1 MTNNIEYS
9 NRYYAGTHAELVAK
23 LRAALSDF
31 RFEHVLRVEAKAL
44 ELAEHLG
51 IKDLEQ
57 VSVAAL
63 VHDYAKERS
72 AEDFKAVIAAK
83 HLDADLVNWGNAI
96 WHGVVGAE
104 MIHDELHVTDEDILN
119 AVRRHTTGDVFMTT
133 LDKLVYMADYIE
145 DGRDFPGVTEVR
157 NVTFNNLDEGVAWQ
171 TAHTL
176 NYLMAKQALIYPK
189 TILTY
194 NAWVAQK

>member
-1 MTNNIEYS
+1 
-9 NRYYAGTHAELVAK
+9 
-23 LRAALSDF
+23 
-31 RFEHVLRVEAKAL
+31 VLRVEAKAL
-44 ELAEHLG
+44 ELAEHFAVA
-51 IKDLEQ
+51 DLEQ

-72 AEDFKAVIAAK
+72 EDDFEAK
-83 HLDADLVNWGNAI
+83 IIEKNLDPDLLNWGNAI

-104 MIHDELHVTDEDILN
+104 MIHDELQITDEDILN

-145 DGRDFPGVTEVR
+145 DGRDFPGVDEVR
-157 NVTFNNLDEGVAWQ
+157 QTTLANLDAGVAWQ

-176 NYLMAKQALIYPK
+176 NYLMAKQAVIYPK

>member
-1 MTNNIEYS
+1 MTKKIEYS
-9 NRYYAGTHAELVAK
+9 NRYFAGNHEALVAK
-23 LRAALSDF
+23 LRGALSDF

-44 ELAEHLG
+44 EFAEHLG
-51 IKDLEQ
+51 VKDFEQ

-72 AEDFKAVIAAK
+72 AEEFQQVIVAK
-83 HLDADLVNWGNAI
+83 HLDPDLLNWGNAI

-104 MIHDELHVTDEDILN
+104 MIHDELQVTDEDILN

-133 LDKLVYMADYIE
+133 LDKIIYMADYIE
-145 DGRDFPGVTEVR
+145 DGRDFPGVDEVR
-157 NVTFNNLDEGVAWQ
+157 EVTFNNIDEGVAWQ
-171 TAHTL
+171 TGHTL